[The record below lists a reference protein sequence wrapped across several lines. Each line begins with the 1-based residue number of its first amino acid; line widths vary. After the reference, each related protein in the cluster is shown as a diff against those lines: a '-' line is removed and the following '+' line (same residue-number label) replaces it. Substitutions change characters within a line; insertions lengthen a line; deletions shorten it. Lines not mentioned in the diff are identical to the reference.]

1 MSSRCQ
7 VVIDDQIG
15 IGVASEDY
23 AVRVDVGEV
32 VSVAV
37 GVDEG
42 AGRDSRDRVFGG
54 RKDFDGSAL
63 GILGCGQRDDEWA
76 FERAGIEAGMFT
88 RLAEQ
93 LPLDDAGVLVERSCV
108 IGVDTDFDLVGHCA
122 ASATGMA
129 RSRIEFAFD
138 PLVDLER
145 SDLRVEDAPQNTV
158 DTALNCAFDVA
169 KSHAF
174 KGTAPRLGIW
184 RRGYRA
190 PKGNRFIHTCT
201 APHNCRGPIPSKIA
215 YSREWRNWQTR
226 SLQVAVSERACGF
239 KSHLAHT
246 QQQHNSNSQTPQ
258 NRLASGILFEVF
270 GLRLIYLLA
279 ALATF
284 GLLVLIET
292 QFDSGFIRFTFG
304 DVLVVV
310 LVYALLMATGCI
322 TPVVAAALSLALA
335 YAVEI
340 GQAIDIVDR
349 LGIEPNRLTD
359 IVLGNTFTWSDII
372 AYTVGAAAALGID
385 LTIRRVWSPA
395 GTPAT

>member
-1 MSSRCQ
+1 MRST
-7 VVIDDQIG
+7 
-15 IGVASEDY
+15 
-23 AVRVDVGEV
+23 
-32 VSVAV
+32 
-37 GVDEG
+37 
-42 AGRDSRDRVFGG
+42 
-54 RKDFDGSAL
+54 GSL
-63 GILGCGQRDDEWA
+63 
-76 FERAGIEAGMFT
+76 EA
-88 RLAEQ
+88 
-93 LPLDDAGVLVERSCV
+93 VLVR
-108 IGVDTDFDLVGHCA
+108 GVTDQHI
-122 ASATGMA
+122 T
-129 RSRIEFAFD
+129 E
-138 PLVDLER
+138 
-145 SDLRVEDAPQNTV
+145 
-158 DTALNCAFDVA
+158 A
-169 KSHAF
+169 KSLIGLNDYPSVLSPAGSR
-174 KGTAPRLGIW
+174 GT
-184 RRGYRA
+184 RA
-190 PKGNRFIHTCT
+190 RTT
-201 APHNCRGPIPSKIA
+201 
-215 YSREWRNWQTR
+215 
-226 SLQVAVSERACGF
+226 
-239 KSHLAHT
+239 
-246 QQQHNSNSQTPQ
+246 
-258 NRLASGILFEVF
+258 SGILLEVF

>member
-1 MSSRCQ
+1 MAELADAQPSGGCVRKGVWVQVPPRAQHSS
-7 VVIDDQIG
+7 
-15 IGVASEDY
+15 STT
-23 AVRVDVGEV
+23 
-32 VSVAV
+32 
-37 GVDEG
+37 
-42 AGRDSRDRVFGG
+42 
-54 RKDFDGSAL
+54 K
-63 GILGCGQRDDEWA
+63 
-76 FERAGIEAGMFT
+76 
-88 RLAEQ
+88 
-93 LPLDDAGVLVERSCV
+93 LPNSTES
-108 IGVDTDFDLVGHCA
+108 F
-122 ASATGMA
+122 
-129 RSRIEFAFD
+129 
-138 PLVDLER
+138 
-145 SDLRVEDAPQNTV
+145 
-158 DTALNCAFDVA
+158 
-169 KSHAF
+169 
-174 KGTAPRLGIW
+174 GIW
-184 RRGYRA
+184 
-190 PKGNRFIHTCT
+190 
-201 APHNCRGPIPSKIA
+201 
-215 YSREWRNWQTR
+215 
-226 SLQVAVSERACGF
+226 
-239 KSHLAHT
+239 HL
-246 QQQHNSNSQTPQ
+246 
-258 NRLASGILFEVF
+258 GEVF

-310 LVYALLMATGCI
+310 LVYTLLMATGCI